1 MLYFAYGGDMVERAM
16 RRVCPTARYMSIATL
31 EHHQLVF
38 TRLSVNLGGG
48 VADIKEQPGA
58 GVEGVLWELDPREAV
73 ALDDLMGVP
82 RERVKR
88 QVTVTVTGRGETT
101 ATAYYAIPEGD
112 FRPSKRYKVQ
122 LLKAAKELGFST
134 AYTSFLEGLITVD

>member
-16 RRVCPTARYMSIATL
+16 RKVCPTARYMSLATL
-31 EHHQLVF
+31 AHHQLVF

-58 GVEGVLWELDPREAV
+58 AVEGVLWELDPREAQ
-73 ALDDLMGVP
+73 ALDEVMGYP

-88 QVTVTVTGRGETT
+88 EITVTVPGRGPTG
-101 ATAYYAIPEGD
+101 AIAYYAIPEGD
-112 FRPSKRYKVQ
+112 YRPSKRYKVQ
-122 LLKAAKELGFST
+122 LLKAAKELGFSA
-134 AYTSFLEGLITVD
+134 AYTSFLEGLVTVD